1 VPAILLPIREQSRD
15 GRATTRGAYGWTVTM
30 TALLRR
36 ILLALLLVTPTAL
49 MQAQSAPTGRLVGKV
64 VENTDGA
71 PIGGARIELVGTAF
85 RATTA
90 VDGRYSIANVTAGSY
105 ELRVTM
111 VGYTPKRVT
120 CVTVLAGETNEQDI
134 TLSATAVE
142 LQELTV
148 TAAVAQG
155 SVNASLDEQQHSTG
169 IINAVSSEQ
178 IARSPDG
185 DAGAAVQRV
194 SGMTVED
201 GKYVNARGL
210 GDRYTQAALNGARIP
225 SPEPERKV
233 VPLDLFPSS
242 LLSSITT
249 SKTFTPDQPGDFS
262 GASVNIQTRE
272 FPGRGYLSMSAT
284 MGLNDAVTGSQLGFA
299 PLLSA
304 DRLAFGAAE
313 RELPSGLL
321 ETDWNS
327 SLPPDQANALVGS
340 LRNAWSVRN
349 RSAAPNG
356 SFGAAL
362 GGNLATGGNGI
373 NYLVSGTYSA
383 SQEARLNEVRA
394 LAAPISSGTAEEL
407 DRFEG
412 TTARNSVLWGGIAN
426 FSTTLG
432 SHSKVSLNN
441 TYNRTMD
448 NEGRHE
454 TGFSE
459 NLSLPLEIQR
469 LRYVERSIHS
479 SQLNLHHEVAG
490 GRLGI
495 DWGATISGVSRQEP
509 DRSEVVYSIDEQGR
523 RNWLGFSNEAAVRTF
538 AGLEEQ
544 SVQGNLDLQWN
555 VGTASIVRVG
565 GLFRSVE
572 RDANNRVYSISLN
585 RSLPTDAE
593 AGTPEEIF
601 ATYGNPG
608 DDYFRITPLGA
619 GGSYGASD
627 RLAAGYAMTVLP
639 ITRGIEAVAGARLEH
654 STVEVS
660 SLSTA
665 GQASLAN
672 PTFTDVLPALALT
685 WRIGGDMNL
694 RASATQTLSRP
705 EYRELSPILFREV
718 IGGDNV
724 RGNEALKRS
733 LIRNYDLRFEWYP
746 ERGEVLSLALF
757 AKDFELPI
765 ERVYQGT
772 SGTRIITYV
781 NARGASNYGVELEA
795 RKSLAVLG
803 EGLRPFTVF
812 TNATIMQS
820 TIEIDP
826 AAGAITNANRSMVGQ
841 APYVVNAGLTWTHP
855 RSEAS
860 ATLLFNRVGQR
871 ITEAGESPLPDIVEA
886 PRNVLDA
893 SLRLPL
899 LHTLSMRLDGRNLLD
914 APYRLSQ
921 GSVTR
926 ESYHAGRVF
935 SIGFAWQQ

>member
-1 VPAILLPIREQSRD
+1 
-15 GRATTRGAYGWTVTM
+15 M
-30 TALLRR
+30 TALTRR
-36 ILLALLLVTPTAL
+36 LLLAFLLITPAL
-49 MQAQSAPTGRLVGKV
+49 AQAQAPATGRLVGKV
-64 VENTDGA
+64 VEGTDGT
-71 PIGGARIELVGTAF
+71 PIGGARVELIGTPHKAS
-85 RATTA
+85 TA
-90 VDGRYSIANVTAGSY
+90 VDGRFSLSGVPGGTY

-120 CVTVLAGETNEQDI
+120 GVQVVGGETLEQDV
-134 TLSATAVE
+134 TLGATAVE

-148 TAAVAQG
+148 TAAVSQG
-155 SVNASLDEQQHSTG
+155 SVDASLDEQQNSVG
-169 IINAVSSEQ
+169 IVNAISSEQ
-178 IARSPDG
+178 ISRSPDN
-185 DAGAAVQRV
+185 DAAAAVQRV
-194 SGMTVED
+194 SGATVQD
-201 GKYVNARGL
+201 GKYVSVRGL
-210 GDRYTQAALNGARIP
+210 GDRYTQASLNGARIP
-225 SPEPERKV
+225 SPEPEKKV

-262 GASVNIQTRE
+262 GASVNIRTRE
-272 FPGRGYLSMSAT
+272 FPGRRFLSMSAS
-284 MGLNDAVTGSQLGFA
+284 MGLNDAVTGSTLGFA

-304 DRLAFGAAE
+304 DRLAFGAGD

-321 ETDWNS
+321 DTDWSS
-327 SLPPDQANALVGS
+327 SLPPEQANALVGS

-356 SFGAAL
+356 SFAAAL
-362 GGNLATGGNGI
+362 GGNLPTGGTGI
-373 NYLVSGTYSA
+373 SYLLSGTYSA
-383 SQEARLNEVRA
+383 SQEARINEVRA

-412 TTARNSVLWGGIAN
+412 TTARNTVLWGGIAN
-426 FSTTLG
+426 FSTTIG

-469 LRYVERSIHS
+469 LRYVERRIFS
-479 SQLNLHHEVAG
+479 SQLNMHHEVAA

-495 DWGATISGVSRQEP
+495 DWGATVSGVSRQEP
-509 DRSEVVYSIDEQGR
+509 DRSEIVYTIDENGQ

-538 AGLEEQ
+538 AGLEEH
-544 SVQGNLDLQWN
+544 SLQGNLDLQWN
-555 VGTASIVRVG
+555 LPGSALLRMG
-565 GLFRSVE
+565 GLFRSVD

-585 RSLPTDAE
+585 HSLPDGADAS
-593 AGTPEEIF
+593 TPEEIF
-601 ATYGNPG
+601 SSYGSG
-608 DDYFRITPLGA
+608 SDDYFRITPLGA
-619 GGSYGASD
+619 GGSYTAAD
-627 RLAAGYAMTVLP
+627 RLAAGYAMTVFPLAR
-639 ITRGIEAVAGARLEH
+639 TIEAVAGARLEY
-654 STVEVS
+654 SDVEVS

-665 GQASLAN
+665 GQPSLAT
-672 PTFTDVLPALALT
+672 PSYTDVLPALAIT
-685 WRIGGDMNL
+685 WRASDDLNL

-705 EYRELSPILFREV
+705 EYRELSPVLFREV
-718 IGGDNV
+718 IGGDNI
-724 RGNEALKRS
+724 RGNEALQRT

-746 ERGEVLSLALF
+746 ERGEVLSVALF

-781 NARGASNYGVELEA
+781 NAKGASNYGVELEA
-795 RKSLAVLG
+795 RKSLAILSG
-803 EGLRPFTVF
+803 SLRPFTLF
-812 TNATIMQS
+812 TNATIMRS
-820 TIEIDP
+820 SIEIDP
-826 AAGAITNANRSMVGQ
+826 NAGAITNPNRSMVGQ
-841 APYVVNAGLTWTHP
+841 APYVLNAGLTWSHP
-855 RSEAS
+855 RSAAS
-860 ATLLFNRVGQR
+860 ATILFNRVGER
-871 ITEAGESPLPDIVEA
+871 ITEAGESPLPDIIEA

-914 APYRLSQ
+914 APYRITQ

-926 ESYHAGRVF
+926 ESYFAGRVF
-935 SIGFAWQQ
+935 SIGFSWQQ

>member
-1 VPAILLPIREQSRD
+1 MMALTRRLVLASLLFTPA
-15 GRATTRGAYGWTVTM
+15 
-30 TALLRR
+30 
-36 ILLALLLVTPTAL
+36 LVSA
-49 MQAQSAPTGRLVGKV
+49 QAPETSRLVGKV
-64 VENTDGA
+64 AESTSGA
-71 PIGGARIELVGTAF
+71 PIAGARVEIVGTAL

-90 VDGRYSIANVTAGSY
+90 VDGRYSISGVPAGTH
-105 ELRVTM
+105 ELRIAM
-111 VGYTPKRVT
+111 VGYTPKRITGVQIA
-120 CVTVLAGETNEQDI
+120 AGQTIEQDV
-134 TLSATAVE
+134 TLGESTVE

-148 TAAVAQG
+148 TAAVERG
-155 SVNASLDEQQHSTG
+155 SVNASLDEQQQSVG
-169 IINAVSSEQ
+169 IVNSISSEQ
-178 IARSPDG
+178 IARSPDS

-194 SGMTVED
+194 SGVTVED
-201 GKYVNARGL
+201 GKFVNARGV
-210 GDRYTQAALNGARIP
+210 GDRYTQASLNGARIP

-242 LLSSITT
+242 LLSGITT

-262 GASVNIQTRE
+262 GAMVNIRTRE
-272 FPGRGYLSMSAT
+272 FPGRGFLSMSAS
-284 MGLNDAVTGSQLGFA
+284 MGLNDAVTGNSLGFA

-304 DRLAFGAAE
+304 DRLAFGAAD

-321 ETDWNS
+321 DTDWNAS
-327 SLPPDQANALVGS
+327 VPPSQANALVSS
-340 LRNAWSVRN
+340 LRNAWSVRD

-373 NYLVSGTYSA
+373 SYLVSGTYTA

-394 LAAPISSGTAEEL
+394 LAAPISSGEAEEL

-448 NEGRHE
+448 NEGRLE
-454 TGFSE
+454 RGFSE

-469 LRYVERSIHS
+469 LRYIERRIYS

-495 DWGATISGVSRQEP
+495 DWGATVSGVSRQEP
-509 DRSEVVYSIDEQGR
+509 DRSEVVYTLDESGQ

-538 AGLEEQ
+538 AALSEQ
-544 SVQGNLDLQWN
+544 SWQGNLDLQWN
-555 VGTASIVRVG
+555 IGSASIVRVG
-565 GLFRSVE
+565 GLFRGVE
-572 RDANNRVYSISLN
+572 REANNRVYSISLN
-585 RSLPTDAE
+585 RTLPDGA
-593 AGTPEEIF
+593 AQAAPEDIF
-601 ATYGNPG
+601 SQYNTAA

-619 GGSYGASD
+619 GGSYSAKD
-627 RLAAGYAMTVLP
+627 RLAAGYAMAVLP
-639 ITRGIEAVAGARLEH
+639 LTRSIEAVAGARLEH
-654 STVEVS
+654 SSVEVR
-660 SLSTA
+660 SLSTG
-665 GQASLAN
+665 GQASLAT
-672 PTFTDVLPALALT
+672 PSFTDLLPALAIT
-685 WRIGGDMNL
+685 WRAGSDINL

-724 RGNEALKRS
+724 RGNEALQRS

-746 ERGEVLSLALF
+746 SRGEILSMALF
-757 AKDFELPI
+757 AKSFDLPI

-781 NARGASNYGVELEA
+781 NAKGASNLGVELEA
-795 RKSLAVLG
+795 RKSLAMFS
-803 EGLRPFTVF
+803 EFLRPFSVF
-812 TNATIMQS
+812 TNATIMES
-820 TIEIDP
+820 NIEIDP
-826 AAGAITNANRSMVGQ
+826 TAGAITNANRAMVGQ
-841 APYVVNAGLTWTHP
+841 APYVLNTGITWSHP

-860 ATLLFNRVGQR
+860 ATVLFNRVGER
-871 ITEAGESPLPDIVEA
+871 ITEAGESPLPDIIEA

-893 SLRLPL
+893 SIRMPIFN
-899 LHTLSMRLDGRNLLD
+899 TLSMRLDGKNLLD
-914 APYRLSQ
+914 APYRISQ
-921 GSVTR
+921 GTVTR
-926 ESYHAGRVF
+926 ESYYAGRVF